1 MPESRRSTKP
11 DFRGGPSLESS
22 DWPLGTSSDPGYDPA
37 VKRSL
42 RIGSGLIVLAATL
55 LARAAVVDSV
65 ELREPGRHT
74 YLPLGTATGTSSL
87 WPVLEKESGRRI
99 EFGNRLLLRTLA
111 PGDLESVLAPLGRPI
126 TRRVDDRTVVISFDT
141 ARDAVLAAV
150 LFSRDAR
157 IEAASPSRRRF
168 NAVLHSQWG
177 PAPNDPYFAQQWHLE
192 PSRSAAG
199 APARSSGLELRS
211 AWPVSQASSVTI
223 AIVDD
228 GLDSTHPDLQAAF
241 VPALAR
247 NWFTLATNSAHT
259 TSSKY
264 HGTAVA
270 GIAAAR
276 GNNAIGISGTA
287 PQARVTGWVIFDSVD
302 NLPETEALAQ
312 AFEYRTDVVPIQN
325 HSWGNADLDF
335 LVPTLVERIALSNA
349 VTLGRGGLGTVYVRS
364 AGNTR
369 FRNYFGRRGVGD
381 ANLDG
386 FANLPGAITVA
397 GLRRD
402 GFVASYSAPGACLL
416 VAAPGGEV
424 SEGSQLFTLDPV
436 GDAGNNRIAS
446 AGRELADYLY
456 GSRSAA
462 GTSFATPIIT
472 GLTALALDAQPGLGL
487 ADLHR
492 ILALASWP
500 IDLTDPDLATNR
512 AGLLF
517 SHNVGYGTPDP
528 GLLVELARRPVFRLP
543 SATRQS
549 VRLSRTN
556 PLPIPDDGLRVVVT
570 RPGGSPPLSFAASGG
585 TGMHPDE
592 PTLDLPLVDGGVG
605 SGSITAP
612 VGGAAALLQRLPNEF
627 ADKIRLA
634 ADAGARSVIIAN
646 SEAGNGRLLM
656 LSTDTARIPA
666 VLVGNTDG
674 ATLRSIAA
682 SQPSATARIELISA
696 RIEYDV
702 SEALSLDWVEVRVKI
717 QHPRMGD
724 LRITLRSPG
733 GTRSVL
739 HRAGTQTTS
748 MIDEW
753 WYSSKRHLLEGS
765 TGIWTVDVTDEA
777 SGMTGVVTETELI
790 LHGVPIVDADADG
803 LDDGWER
810 RELKGLAQG
819 GADDPDADGWSNAAE
834 AFLGQSPL
842 ISDRPLATELFRVEN
857 ARVRIAWPAS
867 ADRRYDVE
875 RAATPQ
881 GPWFPLGGATF
892 PGRTGSWFQ
901 PESTGTEFFR
911 VIRQ

>member
-1 MPESRRSTKP
+1 MTDHWELRPDAATVRR
-11 DFRGGPSLESS
+11 
-22 DWPLGTSSDPGYDPA
+22 

-42 RIGSGLIVLAATL
+42 RIGCGLIVLTTTL
-55 LARAAVVDSV
+55 VARAAVTDSV
-65 ELREPGRHT
+65 TLREPGLQT
-74 YLPLGTATGTSSL
+74 YLPLGDERGTATL
-87 WPVLEKESGRRI
+87 WPMLESGSGRRI
-99 EFGNRLLLRTLA
+99 EFGTRLLVRTHV
-111 PGDLESVLAPLGRPI
+111 PGDLGPLLVELGRPI
-126 TRRVDDRTVVISFDT
+126 TRRVDDRSVVVSFDT
-141 ARDAVLAAV
+141 AREAVAAGST
-150 LFSRDAR
+150 FSRDPR

-177 PAPNDPYFAQQWHLE
+177 KAPNDPYFAQQWHLE
-192 PSRSAAG
+192 PSRGAAG
-199 APARSSGLELRS
+199 APPRSSGLELRS
-211 AWPVSQASSVTI
+211 AWPVSEGSNVLI

-228 GLDSTHPDLQAAF
+228 GLDATHPDLQAAW
-241 VPALAR
+241 VPELAR
-247 NWFTLATNSAHT
+247 NWFTLATNSAHM

-270 GIAAAR
+270 GLAAAR
-276 GNNAIGISGTA
+276 GNNAIGITGTA
-287 PQARVTGWVIFDSVD
+287 PRSRVTGWVIFDSVD
-302 NLPETEALAQ
+302 NLPETENLAQ
-312 AFEYRTDVVPIQN
+312 AFEYRTQEVPIQN

-335 LVPTLVERIALSNA
+335 LVPTLVERIAMSNA
-349 VTLGRGGLGTVYVRS
+349 VTQGRGGLGTVYVRS

-386 FANLPGAITVA
+386 FANVSGAITVA

-402 GFVASYSAPGACLL
+402 GFVASYSAPGACVL

-424 SEGSQLFTLDPV
+424 SEGSQLFTLDAV

-446 AGRELADYLY
+446 AGRELSDYLY

-462 GTSFATPIIT
+462 GTSFATPLIS
-472 GLTALALDAQPGLGL
+472 GLTALALDTQPGLAL
-487 ADLHR
+487 PDLHR

-528 GLLVELARRPVFRLP
+528 GLLMDLARRPVFGLP
-543 SATRQS
+543 PAIRRS
-549 VRLSRTN
+549 VRLLHTD

-570 RPGGSPPLSFAASGG
+570 HPGVSSPLSFAASGG
-585 TGMHPDE
+585 TGLHPDE
-592 PTLDLPLVDGGVG
+592 PTADLPLVDAGVG
-605 SGSITAP
+605 SGSIPVP

-646 SEAGNGRLLM
+646 SDAGNGRLVM
-656 LSTDTARIPA
+656 LATDGARIPA

-674 ATLRSIAA
+674 ATLRGIAA
-682 SQPSATARIELISA
+682 SEPAATARLELTSA
-696 RIEYDV
+696 QVDFAV
-702 SEALSLDWVEVRVKI
+702 TEALSIDWVEVRVKI

-724 LRITLRSPG
+724 LRITLRSPD

-739 HRAGTQTTS
+739 HRAGMQTTA

-765 TGIWTVDVTDEA
+765 LGTWSLAVTDEA
-777 SGMTGVVTETELI
+777 TGMTGVVTEAELI
-790 LHGVPIVDADADG
+790 LHGIPIVDSDADG
-803 LDDGWER
+803 LDDDWEL
-810 RELKGLAQG
+810 RELGSRAQD

-842 ISDRPLATELFRVEN
+842 VSDRPLAAELFRVEN
-857 ARVRIAWPAS
+857 SRVRIAWPTR
-867 ADRRYDVE
+867 ADRRYEVE
-875 RAATPQ
+875 RAASPL
-881 GPWFPLGGATF
+881 GPWLPLGGATF

-901 PESTGTEFFR
+901 PETTGPEFFR
-911 VIRQ
+911 VIGP

>member
-1 MPESRRSTKP
+1 
-11 DFRGGPSLESS
+11 
-22 DWPLGTSSDPGYDPA
+22 
-37 VKRSL
+37 VKRFL
-42 RIGSGLIVLAATL
+42 RIGLGLLVLATHM
-55 LARAAVVDSV
+55 LARAAVIDSL
-65 ELREPGRHT
+65 ELREPGLHT
-74 YLPLGTATGTSSL
+74 YRPLGSDSGSSTL
-87 WPVLEKESGRRI
+87 WPVLESGSGRRI
-99 EFGNRLLLRTLA
+99 EFGNRLLIRTVA
-111 PGDLESVLAPLGRPI
+111 PGDLESVLVQLARPV
-126 TRRVDDRTVVISFDT
+126 TRRVDDRSAVISFDT
-141 ARDAVLAAV
+141 ARDTVQSAAV
-150 LFSRDAR
+150 LSRDPR

-177 PAPNDPYFAQQWHLE
+177 AAPNDPYFPQQWHLE

-211 AWPVSQASSVTI
+211 AWPASKGASI
-223 AIVDD
+223 IISIVDD
-228 GLDSTHPDLQAAF
+228 GVDSTHPDLQAAF

-259 TSSKY
+259 TIRKF

-270 GIAAAR
+270 GLAAAR
-276 GNNAIGISGTA
+276 GDNAIGITGTA
-287 PQARVTGWVIFDSVD
+287 PLARVTGWVIFDSVN
-302 NLPETEALAQ
+302 NLPETENLAQ
-312 AFEYRTDVVPIQN
+312 AFEYQTDVVPIQN

-335 LVPTLVERIALSNA
+335 LEPTLVERIAMSNA
-349 VTLGRGGLGTVYVRS
+349 VTQGRGRLGTVYVRS

-369 FRNYFGRRGVGD
+369 YRSYFGRRGVGD

-402 GFVASYSAPGACLL
+402 GSVASYSAPGACLL

-472 GLTALALDAQPGLGL
+472 GLTALALDTQPGLSL
-487 ADLHR
+487 PDLHR

-528 GLLVELARRPVFRLP
+528 GILLDLARRPVFRLP
-543 SATRQS
+543 PATRQS
-549 VRLSRTN
+549 VRRLQTH
-556 PLPIPDDGLRVVVT
+556 PVPIPDDGLRVVVT
-570 RPGGSPPLSFAASGG
+570 QPGGAPPLSFGASGG

-592 PTLDLPLVDGGVG
+592 PTAELRLVDAGVG
-605 SGSITAP
+605 SGSITAK

-627 ADKIRLA
+627 DDKIRLA

-646 SEAGNGRLLM
+646 SDAGNGRLVM
-656 LSTDTARIPA
+656 LSTDFARIPA

-674 ATLRSIAA
+674 ATLRSIATN
-682 SQPSATARIELISA
+682 QPAATARLELTSA
-696 RIEYDV
+696 QIDFDV

-739 HRAGTQTTS
+739 HRAGTLTNS
-748 MIDEW
+748 MIGEW

-765 TGIWTVDVTDEA
+765 VGTWSLAVTDEA
-777 SGMTGVVTETELI
+777 SGMTGVVAETELI
-790 LHGVPIVDADADG
+790 LHGVPIVDTDADG
-803 LDDGWER
+803 LDDDWER
-810 RELKGLAQG
+810 RELGSLSPG

-834 AFLGQSPL
+834 AFLGQSPQV
-842 ISDRPLATELFRVEN
+842 SDRPLAAELFRVEN
-857 ARVRIAWPAS
+857 ARVRIAWPARS
-867 ADRRYDVE
+867 NRRYEVE
-875 RAATPQ
+875 RAANPQ
-881 GPWFPLGGATF
+881 GPWLPLGGSTF

-911 VIRQ
+911 VIGQ